1 MCIPTTTKSLLS
13 FTVANDTNKL
23 EFKADSGRMIKS
35 LILNLQE
42 RLPIKYIFVQLLFS
56 LTSGCIIENKAC
68 NNKVFKAHREALW
81 QQANFLEGIWSVKSA
96 VWTFH

>member
-42 RLPIKYIFVQLLFS
+42 SNRLKKSDKWIINASSMAPKKIVEFFCVRRWEKRIDPIFIGEL
-56 LTSGCIIENKAC
+56 
-68 NNKVFKAHREALW
+68 
-81 QQANFLEGIWSVKSA
+81 
-96 VWTFH
+96 